1 MRDYKA
7 DFEDTCKLMR
17 RYMKHIQPQRFASV
31 WGIFEKQKKQCE
43 LNKISIDDVSDI
55 YNYAKVEQI
64 EKFGFWVDYVVGNTY
79 KVKYVEAKTNT
90 EAIKKAKVKNIVD
103 LNPVDETK

>member
-1 MRDYKA
+1 METNIKTYKEQVSELGNGKMLAQMSYLRPA

-17 RYMKHIQPQRFASV
+17 KYIEQNRPQSFASV

-64 EKFGFWVDYVVGNTY
+64 EKFGF
-79 KVKYVEAKTNT
+79 
-90 EAIKKAKVKNIVD
+90 
-103 LNPVDETK
+103 

>member
-1 MRDYKA
+1 MFPWIGGKRKMRNYKA

-64 EKFGFWVDYVVGNTY
+64 EKFGF
-79 KVKYVEAKTNT
+79 
-90 EAIKKAKVKNIVD
+90 
-103 LNPVDETK
+103 

>member
-1 MRDYKA
+1 MDISYRKWVIKMRNCKA

-17 RYMKHIQPQRFASV
+17 RYMKHIQPQSFASV

-64 EKFGFWVDYVVGNTY
+64 EKFGFWNLR
-79 KVKYVEAKTNT
+79 KVN
-90 EAIKKAKVKNIVD
+90 D
-103 LNPVDETK
+103 D

>member
-1 MRDYKA
+1 MIRQTDFFVQDVHWQILAKMRVSYGLEVKD
-7 DFEDTCKLMR
+7 
-17 RYMKHIQPQRFASV
+17 MKWR
-31 WGIFEKQKKQCE
+31 
-43 LNKISIDDVSDI
+43 
-55 YNYAKVEQI
+55 
-64 EKFGFWVDYVVGNTY
+64 VDYVVGNTY